1 MQIPAVNRNNV
12 QIKIPPLR
20 RETACQRRA
29 IFSPVASMNSLVLL
43 NCATDKH
50 LGITPSLFTDDISLS
65 IHFWRWT
72 TAPHSSRLME
82 NLQGFG
88 YSTTLKCSC
97 SAHHYVH
104 ADHSKTYTKKIR
116 IKHFKKN
123 TLSCSYLQVDTF
135 PPASWIPSRKTVYF
149 SEVAL

>member
-12 QIKIPPLR
+12 QIKIPPPR

-65 IHFWRWT
+65 IHFRRWT

-104 ADHSKTYTKKIR
+104 ADHSKTYTKKMR
-116 IKHFKKN
+116 IKHFK
-123 TLSCSYLQVDTF
+123 
-135 PPASWIPSRKTVYF
+135 
-149 SEVAL
+149 